1 MERLRCHFATD
12 DDLRQ
17 TLSQI
22 VELRDAHP
30 TAEARTLI
38 FASTGLG
45 KAVRTTSKR
54 SDVSQD
60 VQEAASLIIRSTVS
74 SQNTSRAVSTSVRA
88 QEKIGSEGCGHLPHD
103 EQFSVDSEGMEL
115 SECDEHAD
123 DVEPTVET
131 ESLPEDDVMQLESAS
146 ACSDESMI
154 LAECKARSY
163 ELCPLSFQR
172 GSKCSQQFGRG
183 PAGG

>member
-74 SQNTSRAVSTSVRA
+74 SQNTSRAVSASVRA
-88 QEKIGSEGCGHLPHD
+88 QENIGSEGCGHLPHD

-123 DVEPTVET
+123 DSDVEPTVET
-131 ESLPEDDVMQLESAS
+131 ESLPDDDVMMS
-146 ACSDESMI
+146 CN
-154 LAECKARSY
+154 
-163 ELCPLSFQR
+163 
-172 GSKCSQQFGRG
+172 
-183 PAGG
+183 

>member
-74 SQNTSRAVSTSVRA
+74 SQ
-88 QEKIGSEGCGHLPHD
+88 EKIGSEGCGHLPHD

-131 ESLPEDDVMQLESAS
+131 ESLPEDDVMMS
-146 ACSDESMI
+146 CN
-154 LAECKARSY
+154 
-163 ELCPLSFQR
+163 
-172 GSKCSQQFGRG
+172 
-183 PAGG
+183 